1 MGFAIIYNK
10 EIQSEWICSSGRVGN
25 LEEHEIH
32 SDINPDDYILRVHS
46 HEYYS
51 KVRETPF
58 FKPAYESLKCI
69 LASADEVEKH
79 GVVMVPTSGTGH
91 QAERDRW
98 RGYSFFNDLAILVE
112 RLRDK
117 GYRNISI
124 IETDA
129 HHSNT
134 YKFCKAKLFCI
145 SGTEK
150 CRIIEE
156 MRCRISRKAGKDE
169 YLERFAEIVRAVKE
183 ENPEIV
189 IWYLGQ
195 DLHELEYAEGCLDGE
210 SFGRMVREFM
220 SIPARKIVI
229 LASGSRDDVFQ
240 EIISCFKSYTENQ

>member
-10 EIQSEWICSSGRVGN
+10 EMQSEWICSSKRVGN
-25 LEEHEIH
+25 LESRDVHTEM
-32 SDINPDDYILRVHS
+32 NPEDYILRVHS
-46 HEYYS
+46 SEYYQ
-51 KVRETPF
+51 KVRSTPF
-58 FKPAYESLKCI
+58 FKPAYESVRCVL
-69 LASADEVEKH
+69 LSAEEVEKH
-79 GVVMVPTSGTGH
+79 GTVVVPTSGTGH

-112 RLRDK
+112 RLKDK

-129 HHSNT
+129 HHSDT
-134 YKFCKAKLFCI
+134 YRMCKAKLFCI

-156 MRCRISRKAGKDE
+156 MRCRVSREAEKAE
-169 YLERFAEIVRAVKE
+169 YLDRFSRIVKAVKS

-195 DLHELEYAEGCLDGE
+195 DLHEMEYAEGCLDGE
-210 SFGRMVREFM
+210 SFRKMIEEFIT
-220 SIPARKIVI
+220 IPARKIVI
-229 LASGSRDDVFQ
+229 LASGSRDDVFKG
-240 EIISCFKSYTENQ
+240 IISAFRGGF